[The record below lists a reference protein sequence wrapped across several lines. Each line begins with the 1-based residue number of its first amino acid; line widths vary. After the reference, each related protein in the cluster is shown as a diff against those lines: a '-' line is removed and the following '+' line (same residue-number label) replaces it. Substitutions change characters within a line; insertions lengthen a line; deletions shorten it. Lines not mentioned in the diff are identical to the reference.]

1 VTGPARADLDHRA
14 APVAHVLAP
23 AMFGGLERVVAGL
36 AAGQAAAGRP
46 VTVMA
51 ILPPGGEAHPF
62 LEELDPAVRIAVVR
76 VPDRAYRAERREV
89 ARLCRELGVRV
100 LHTHGARVDVV
111 DSGAARAAGI
121 ASVTTV
127 HGFCGGDLKN
137 RFYEWLQRRSF
148 RSMDAV
154 VAVSRKLATELAASG
169 VDGRIIHT
177 IPNGFDGALVPV
189 SREEARRR
197 LGLGEAEICIGW
209 VGRLTPEKGPD
220 VLLDALA
227 FLRDLPW
234 RLSVVGQGRLRPR
247 LEEQARRLGI
257 DHRVTW
263 HGGVAGAPTL
273 YRAFDLFA
281 LSSRTEGTPM
291 ALLEAMAAGVPVV
304 ATAVGGVP
312 DMVDS
317 RHALVVPPQQP
328 RVLAE
333 AIRAALVDRDAALVR
348 AAAAAAR
355 LEAEYGRDAWVAG
368 YDRVYE
374 AVLRSPAARS
384 AAVTRE

>member
-1 VTGPARADLDHRA
+1 VTDSAMADLEHRQ

-23 AMFGGLERVVAGL
+23 AMFGGLERVVASL

-46 VTVMA
+46 VTVIP
-51 ILPPGGEAHPF
+51 ILPPGSDEHPF
-62 LEELDPAVRIAVVR
+62 LAELDPAIAVSAVR
-76 VPDRAYRAERREV
+76 VPDRGYRAERRAV
-89 ARLCRELGVRV
+89 ARRCGELGIRV

-111 DSGAARAAGI
+111 DSGAARAVGI
-121 ASVTTV
+121 PSVTTV
-127 HGFCGGDLKN
+127 HGFCGGGLKN

-154 VAVSRKLATELAASG
+154 VAVSRKLATELVASG
-169 VDGRIIHT
+169 VDGGIIHT
-177 IPNGFDGALVPV
+177 IPNGFDGTVALV
-189 SREEARRR
+189 SRDEARRR
-197 LGLGEAEICIGW
+197 LGLGETEICIGW
-209 VGRLTPEKGPD
+209 VGRLSLEKGPD
-220 VLLDALA
+220 ILLDALGL
-227 FLRDLPW
+227 LRDLPW
-234 RLSVVGQGRLRPR
+234 RLSVAGLGSQRQH

-257 DHRVTW
+257 DHRITW
-263 HGGVAGAPTL
+263 HGGVAGAAAL
-273 YRAFDLFA
+273 YRAFDLFV

-291 ALLEAMAAGVPVV
+291 VLLEAMAAGVPVV

-312 DMVDS
+312 DVVDS
-317 RHALVVPPQQP
+317 RHALVVPPEQP

-333 AIRAALVDRDAALVR
+333 AIRTALLDRDAALAR

-374 AVLRSPAARS
+374 AVLRLSWPQQP
-384 AAVTRE
+384 

>member
-1 VTGPARADLDHRA
+1 VTRPAVTHLEHGT

-23 AMFGGLERVVAGL
+23 AMFGGLERVVASL
-36 AAGQAAAGRP
+36 AAGQAAAGRS
-46 VTVMA
+46 VTVMP
-51 ILPPGGEAHPF
+51 ILPPGGEDHPF
-62 LEELDPAVRIAVVR
+62 LAELDPAVNVSVVR
-76 VPDRAYRAERREV
+76 VPDRAYRAERRAV
-89 ARLCRELGVRV
+89 ARMCGELGIRI

-121 ASVTTV
+121 PSVTTV
-127 HGFCGGDLKN
+127 HGFCGGGLKN

-154 VAVSRKLATELAASG
+154 VAVSRKLATDLVASG
-169 VDGRIIHT
+169 VDGRVIHT
-177 IPNGFDGALVPV
+177 IPNGFDGAVAPV

-197 LGLGEAEICIGW
+197 LGLGEGEVCIGW
-209 VGRLTPEKGPD
+209 VGRLSPEKGPD
-220 VLLDALA
+220 ILLDALGS
-227 FLRDLPW
+227 LRDLPW
-234 RLSVVGQGRLRPR
+234 RLSVLGQGRLRSP

-257 DHRVTW
+257 DHRITW

-273 YRAFDLFA
+273 YRAFDLFV

-291 ALLEAMAAGVPVV
+291 VLLEAMAAGVPVV

-312 DMVDS
+312 DVVDS
-317 RHALVVPPQQP
+317 RHALVVPPEQP
-328 RVLAE
+328 RALAE
-333 AIRAALVDRDAALVR
+333 AIRSALVDREAALIR

-374 AVLRSPAARS
+374 AVLRSPAARYP
-384 AAVTRE
+384 AVTRE

>member
-1 VTGPARADLDHRA
+1 VTGSAVTGLEHRA

-23 AMFGGLERVVAGL
+23 AVFGGLERVVASL
-36 AAGQAAAGRP
+36 AAGQAATGRP
-46 VTVMA
+46 VTVMP
-51 ILPPGGEAHPF
+51 ILPPGGEDHPF
-62 LEELDPAVRIAVVR
+62 PDGLDPAVRVAVVR
-76 VPDRAYRAERREV
+76 VPDRAYRAERRAV
-89 ARLCRELGVRV
+89 ARLCGDLGIHV

-121 ASVTTV
+121 PSVTTV

-154 VAVSRKLATELAASG
+154 VAVSRKLAAELVASG
-169 VDGRIIHT
+169 VDARLIHT
-177 IPNGFDGALVPV
+177 IPNGFDGTEAPV

-197 LGLGEAEICIGW
+197 LGLGAAEVCIGW
-209 VGRLTPEKGPD
+209 VGRLSPEKGPD
-220 VLLDALA
+220 IMLDALGC
-227 FLRDLPW
+227 LRDLPW

-257 DHRVTW
+257 DHRITW
-263 HGGVAGAPTL
+263 HGGVAGAPAL

-291 ALLEAMAAGVPVV
+291 VLLEAMAAGVPVV

-312 DMVDS
+312 DVVDS
-317 RHALVVPPQQP
+317 RHALVVLPEQP
-328 RVLAE
+328 RALAD
-333 AIRAALVDRDAALVR
+333 AIRAALVDRDAALAR

-355 LEAEYGRDAWVAG
+355 LEAEYGKDTWVAG

-374 AVLRSPAARS
+374 AVLRGPASRS
-384 AAVTRE
+384 AAATLE